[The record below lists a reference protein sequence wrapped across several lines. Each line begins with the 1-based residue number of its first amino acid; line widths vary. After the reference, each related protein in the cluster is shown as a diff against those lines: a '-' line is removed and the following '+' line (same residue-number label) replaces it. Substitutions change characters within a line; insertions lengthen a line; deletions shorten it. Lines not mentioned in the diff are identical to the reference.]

1 MSKKNLEDIEP
12 EPNEPIDIDDLPEPP
27 EPTPPP
33 KPSKDD
39 NSLHFERLEDI
50 CKRLES
56 IDLSP
61 SDLPETPEKKSKSG
75 LIIFVLVF
83 ALGIVG
89 YFLFKN
95 PAKEG

>member
-1 MSKKNLEDIEP
+1 MSKKDLKDIEP
-12 EPNEPIDIDDLPEPP
+12 EPSDPIEPSDLPEPP

-33 KPSKDD
+33 KPKINDD
-39 NSLHFERLEDI
+39 SLHFERLEDI

-61 SDLPETPEKKSKSG
+61 SDLPEPPEKKSKSG
-75 LIIFVLVF
+75 LIIFILVF
-83 ALGIVG
+83 ALGAVG
-89 YFLFKN
+89 YFLFKK